1 MGQYCTKQNTVDK
14 LCDALASR
22 DTMQRSFLSGTAI
35 LEAFKVLKMPLNS
48 AQMAKIT
55 APLPVDP
62 LDSSYN
68 YVIMVELL
76 FGKNKAFDVQQKYK
90 LGEIGASIRDN
101 QTAGVNLQN
110 QRVVEMSQRFKDQVE
125 VKLGLLQNIV
135 HQVSKGSYLL
145 REQEF
150 GKVFRQVGIVVT
162 SQDHDL
168 LTQAF
173 H

>member
-90 LGEIGASIRDN
+90 LG
-101 QTAGVNLQN
+101 
-110 QRVVEMSQRFKDQVE
+110 
-125 VKLGLLQNIV
+125 
-135 HQVSKGSYLL
+135 
-145 REQEF
+145 
-150 GKVFRQVGIVVT
+150 
-162 SQDHDL
+162 
-168 LTQAF
+168 
-173 H
+173 